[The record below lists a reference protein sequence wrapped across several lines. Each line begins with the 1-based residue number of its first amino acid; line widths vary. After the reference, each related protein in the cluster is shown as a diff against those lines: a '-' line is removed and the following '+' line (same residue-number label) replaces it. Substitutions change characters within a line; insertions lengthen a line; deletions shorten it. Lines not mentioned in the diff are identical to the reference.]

1 MGLRSFFF
9 DIFCRPY
16 EYILASRPWSFTA
29 AIIPILLTTAVLKQS
44 FFSIAFARVL
54 AMGVFIQAGAN
65 LSNTYFDF
73 KSGVDSLKFPCG
85 DRVLVDKK
93 IEPVNLLLF
102 SVVCYISGIGS
113 IISLLITGQTEGNQ
127 MLLATFITGVLVAFF
142 YTAQPFALKYTAM
155 GDIAIFFSFGPL
167 LMQATSIILVGK
179 MDDSLYFYAIP
190 IGFLTEAILHA
201 NNSRDI
207 KADTVNGIKTLANLV
222 GLRLSFAIYIALI
235 IGAYLTSIFI
245 SICFHWGCMLS
256 FITLPLAVNAVKQF
270 HSNNLSQLDQE
281 TAKMHLPFG
290 LLLVIGVLITPSGLI

>member
-1 MGLRSFFF
+1 MEFHCGNYSNPSHHCSVKAVLFFNCIRSGSSNGSFYSSGWPLLITWF
-9 DIFCRPY
+9 
-16 EYILASRPWSFTA
+16 YIVNIE
-29 AIIPILLTTAVLKQS
+29 IIEILLTFQ
-44 FFSIAFARVL
+44 
-54 AMGVFIQAGAN
+54 GAN

-190 IGFLTEAILHA
+190 IGKSRLGTFRYSYGIL
-201 NNSRDI
+201 
-207 KADTVNGIKTLANLV
+207 L
-222 GLRLSFAIYIALI
+222 
-235 IGAYLTSIFI
+235 
-245 SICFHWGCMLS
+245 
-256 FITLPLAVNAVKQF
+256 
-270 HSNNLSQLDQE
+270 
-281 TAKMHLPFG
+281 
-290 LLLVIGVLITPSGLI
+290 